1 MKLNNNCFLFLGLLS
16 LLLTSSC
23 KKVAKE
29 ASEEIMEKG
38 TKSLSK
44 EFSEESLENISK
56 RELKTITWEDFY
68 KVIAEKRPSLAN
80 ALDGLDSNI
89 RVVFEKYFK
98 RDFRFFK
105 GLTSSNTVI
114 DECTIYSKQAPKLMK
129 DPNFMRM
136 YVKSNILRNEGRN
149 CINNLIAK
157 EESGFVRFYSKA
169 TNKLVVEYRDGIV
182 NTFDKSILSQELI
195 PNACYTIKGTNGKK
209 FSYFIDDLGRIS
221 SIDGKNMSPE
231 EIASEIV
238 NISNKKDFGKNW
250 DQALSILKQSSSKDD
265 VNIKC

>member
-44 EFSEESLENISK
+44 EFTEESLENISK

-68 KVIAEKRPSLAN
+68 KIIAKKMPSLAN
-80 ALDGLDSNI
+80 ALDGLDSNV
-89 RVVFEKYFK
+89 RVVFEKYIK

-114 DECTIYSKQAPKLMK
+114 DECTIYSK
-129 DPNFMRM
+129 
-136 YVKSNILRNEGRN
+136 
-149 CINNLIAK
+149 
-157 EESGFVRFYSKA
+157 
-169 TNKLVVEYRDGIV
+169 
-182 NTFDKSILSQELI
+182 
-195 PNACYTIKGTNGKK
+195 
-209 FSYFIDDLGRIS
+209 
-221 SIDGKNMSPE
+221 
-231 EIASEIV
+231 
-238 NISNKKDFGKNW
+238 
-250 DQALSILKQSSSKDD
+250 
-265 VNIKC
+265 